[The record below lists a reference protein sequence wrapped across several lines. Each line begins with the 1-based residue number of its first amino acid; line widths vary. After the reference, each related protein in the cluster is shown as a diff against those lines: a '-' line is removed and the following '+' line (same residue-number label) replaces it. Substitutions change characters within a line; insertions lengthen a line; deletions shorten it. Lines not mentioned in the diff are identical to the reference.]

1 MTKNIIIPVNS
12 ETANT
17 FNNLPLEKR
26 NQIQNFLSLQ
36 LETALKSKQSLLE
49 IMDEISDFIITGDN
63 DLLVLNPFRNIQII
77 TPKSFLELI

>member
-1 MTKNIIIPVNS
+1 MLIMSKNIIIPVNS

-17 FNNLPLEKR
+17 FNNLPLEKK

-49 IMDEISDFIITGDN
+49 IMDEISEEAKEKGLTPEILES
-63 DLLVLNPFRNIQII
+63 LLED
-77 TPKSFLELI
+77 K

>member
-17 FNNLPLEKR
+17 FDNLPLEQRHK
-26 NQIQNFLSLQ
+26 IQNFLSLQ

-49 IMDEISDFIITGDN
+49 IMDEISIVKKKKDY
-63 DLLVLNPFRNIQII
+63 
-77 TPKSFLELI
+77 